1 MTIDVIM
8 IALTLAYSNVY
19 AKTWTIFKK
28 VPVKEGD
35 NPVYE
40 PNEIPENSFYCKKAT
55 PELNI
60 FGTDKWGIFGFLFTG
75 GCFSNWYPC
84 IIYFNGLFFH
94 SLEQLFMYIKA
105 TMFHASPE
113 DVEKN
118 LETAKKIR
126 ACTCP
131 RKMQGLG
138 RQLAINEDKWKTHR
152 LRVIML
158 CIILKFTQEQN
169 AYLKTILEIIF
180 KSTGKIYEANDDKN
194 YAIGFEKFDKDGNVI
209 KFDPKDEDHYNPV
222 YWTGSKFLTDVY
234 DDAMTAIFKDGMTPE
249 DAERAINNIFG

>member
-1 MTIDVIM
+1 MTIQVIM
-8 IALTLAYSNVY
+8 TALTIAYETAF

-35 NPVYE
+35 TPTYE
-40 PNEIPENSFYCKKAT
+40 PYEIPENSFYCKKAT

-75 GCFSNWYPC
+75 GVLSNWYPC
-84 IIYFNGLFFH
+84 VIHFNGLFFH

-105 TMFHASPE
+105 TMFHASSE
-113 DVEKN
+113 VVDMN
-118 LETAKKIR
+118 LEIAKQIL

-138 RQLAINEDKWKTHR
+138 RQLSISSKWEEYR

-158 CIILKFTQEQN
+158 CIILKFTQVQN

-194 YAIGFEKFDKDGNVI
+194 YAIGFKKLDNKGKEEKFD
-209 KFDPKDEDHYNPV
+209 PQDEDHYNPV
-222 YWTGSKFLTDVY
+222 YWTGSMFLTDVY
-234 DDAMTAIFKDGMTPE
+234 DKAMNAIFNDGMTPE
-249 DAERAINNIFG
+249 AAEHAINTIFG